1 MTGALVFSL
10 ADQFLHVG
18 RNPNR
23 KAAYTPLAVA
33 GGEFEQVTQ
42 AIRYRIALLLKPR
55 ESKASVGHDR
65 SANLI
70 EAGLLYGRLALLE
83 EQRGNT
89 VAARSNM
96 YEAIGLLEDAHHAT
110 PTENHI
116 RTTIAAQDSRQ
127 AR

>member
-1 MTGALVFSL
+1 MTAAIVFTF
-10 ADQFLHVG
+10 ADQFLQLG
-18 RNPNR
+18 QNPNR
-23 KAAYTPLAVA
+23 RAAYTPLAVA
-33 GGEFEQVTQ
+33 GGDFDRVTQ

-55 ESKASVGHDR
+55 ESKASLGHDR

-116 RTTIAAQDSRQ
+116 RTTIAAQDSGHSR
-127 AR
+127 